1 MFRNVVAALNEAQDI
16 TLYLKPLKQHF
27 KVSNFNEQLL
37 AENFQNFILYIFSY
51 IYIYYIYILFV
62 GYWAERVSRC
72 CADDLSNDA
81 LYLFGLLQLQLLQH
95 PR

>member
-37 AENFQNFILYIFSY
+37 AENLYFIYIF
-51 IYIYYIYILFV
+51 IYLYLSYIYILFV

-81 LYLFGLLQLQLLQH
+81 LYMFGLLQLQLLQH

>member
-37 AENFQNFILYIFSY
+37 AENVFYIYFHIFIFI
-51 IYIYYIYILFV
+51 IYIYFICRIL
-62 GYWAERVSRC
+62 S
-72 CADDLSNDA
+72 
-81 LYLFGLLQLQLLQH
+81 
-95 PR
+95 

>member
-37 AENFQNFILYIFSY
+37 AENYMFVFYIYFYIF
-51 IYIYYIYILFV
+51 IFIIHIF
-62 GYWAERVSRC
+62 
-72 CADDLSNDA
+72 
-81 LYLFGLLQLQLLQH
+81 YL
-95 PR
+95 

>member
-27 KVSNFNEQLL
+27 KVSNFNYHLP
-37 AENFQNFILYIFSY
+37 AENCYINDIHNDSLDIFVFEKY
-51 IYIYYIYILFV
+51 VV
-62 GYWAERVSRC
+62 GYRAQRVSRY

-81 LYLFGLLQLQLLQH
+81 LYMFGLLQLQLLQH
-95 PR
+95 TR